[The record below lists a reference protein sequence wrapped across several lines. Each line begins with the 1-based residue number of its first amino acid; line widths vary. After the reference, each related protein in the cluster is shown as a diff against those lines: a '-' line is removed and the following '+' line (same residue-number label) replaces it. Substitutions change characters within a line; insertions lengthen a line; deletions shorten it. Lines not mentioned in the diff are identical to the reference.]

1 MRILKRFIHYYK
13 PYKGAF
19 FMDMFCAMLVSGVDL
34 SVPLII
40 NHLVRDVFIL
50 PDTALLTR
58 LAMQTLAIMAVLYV
72 IRYFSQYYVTS
83 WGHIMGARMEG
94 DMRSELFSH
103 MEKLSFSYYD
113 KNNTGRMMSRIIS
126 DLFDISELAH
136 HGPEDIFISLIKL
149 IGSFVILINLNTTVT
164 LVLLAVTLMMLAFSL
179 YYNKHMRKVFLDNR
193 RKIAD
198 VNAIVQDSLSGIRTV
213 KSFSNEDVEQAK
225 FEQGNHQF
233 FLSKKANYLTMGR
246 YFSMNSLMQGIMY
259 LAVLGTGGYMVAHRG
274 MDAGIIIVY
283 VLYIG
288 MFLDPINRLVNF
300 TEQFQKGFTGF
311 ERMIE
316 ILDTQPDVQDRPGA
330 VDCGTLK
337 GEIRFDNVSFGY
349 EQDEPVL
356 QNLNLSIPAGR
367 NVALVGPSGA
377 GKTTFCSLIP
387 RFYDVTRG
395 AVYVDGKDVRDITM
409 QSLRRNI
416 GVVQQDVYIF
426 NSTVRENIAYGKP
439 DATDEEIVEAAKK
452 ANIHDFILGLDQG
465 YDTPVGERGVRF
477 SGGQKQRLSIARVF
491 LKNPPI
497 LILDEATSA
506 LDNESERFIQ
516 HSLEELSKN
525 RTTIVIAHRL
535 STIRSADE
543 ILVLTEN
550 GVAERGAHDALMRQG
565 GLYARLYNMQFEG
578 MQG

>member
-1 MRILKRFIHYYK
+1 MKVIKRFVHYYK

-34 SVPLII
+34 SIPLML
-40 NHLVRDVFIL
+40 NFLVRDVYIMADTSVLVATAIKIL
-50 PDTALLTR
+50 AV
-58 LAMQTLAIMAVLYV
+58 MAVLYV
-72 IRYFSQYYVTS
+72 VRYFSQYYVTS

-94 DMRSELFSH
+94 DMRSQLFSH

-113 KNNTGRMMSRIIS
+113 KNNTGKMMSRIIS

-136 HGPEDIFISLIKL
+136 HGPEDIFISIIKL
-149 IGSFVILINLNTTVT
+149 TGSFIILINLNTTVT
-164 LVLLAVTLMMLAFSL
+164 LVLLAVTVAMLLFTM
-179 YYNKHMRKVFLDNR
+179 YYNKRMRRVFLDNR

-213 KSFSNEDVEQAK
+213 KSFSNEEIEQQK

-233 FLSKKANYLTMGR
+233 FLSKKENYLTMGR

-259 LAVLGTGGYMVAHRG
+259 LAVLGTGGWMVVNRG
-274 MDAGIIIVY
+274 MDAGILIVY

-316 ILDTQPDVQDRPGA
+316 ILDTDPDVQDRPDA
-330 VDCGTLK
+330 KDCGTLK
-337 GEIRFDNVSFGY
+337 GEIRFDKVSFGY
-349 EQDEPVL
+349 SEEELVL
-356 QNLNLSIPAGR
+356 QNIDLGITAGKT
-367 NVALVGPSGA
+367 VALVGPSGA
-377 GKTTFCSLIP
+377 GKTTFCSMIP
-387 RFYDVTRG
+387 RFYDVTGG
-395 AVYVDGKDVRDITM
+395 AVYVDGRDVRDVTM
-409 QSLRRNI
+409 KSLRRNI

-439 DATDEEIVEAAKK
+439 GATDEEIIRAAKN
-452 ANIHDFILGLDQG
+452 ANIHEFIMGLDQG

-516 HSLEELSKN
+516 HSLSELSKN
-525 RTTIVIAHRL
+525 RTTLVIAHRL
-535 STIRSADE
+535 STIRNADE

-550 GVAERGAHDALMRQG
+550 GVAERGTHDALMQEQG
-565 GLYARLYNMQFEG
+565 MYARLYNMQFEG
-578 MQG
+578 LQG